1 MGARTRLIFPA
12 ELKLQTS
19 IGPSPG
25 RMVAATSLAEVK
37 DASSTTAAQE
47 WRAAKSTQSDP
58 MVSTEE
64 EVEVDAE
71 TAAAIDR
78 GIRAANEGRV
88 ISSEEVRKL
97 IPQWIS
103 KFSTPNQR

>member
-1 MGARTRLIFPA
+1 MTPPNFSLLPGLKSWHHYRLVNDSFTLPDV
-12 ELKLQTS
+12 
-19 IGPSPG
+19 PSYCEGMIEP
-25 RMVAATSLAEVK
+25 
-37 DASSTTAAQE
+37 
-47 WRAAKSTQSDP
+47 QSDP

-97 IPQWIS
+97 IPPS
-103 KFSTPNQR
+103 LP